1 MIETVQQLPARYI
14 DIDAATRTSGF
25 TMASDVLTG
34 SLLRTLAASKL
45 NGKFLELG
53 TGTGLSTSWILEGMS
68 AASSLISVDNDEA
81 FLTIAKEF
89 LEYDTRLTLIAS
101 DGNDWIQQNSSM
113 RFDYIFA
120 DTWPGK
126 YMMLDETLALLNPGG
141 LYIIDDMLPQPNW
154 PDGHAAKSHKAR
166 RRSGSPQRPHTHKTA
181 LVHRYHY
188 LRKEVKKQK
197 RPRELNPEPLLYNDC
212 RIYYRVTTTFVTI
225 TEVPC

>member
-154 PDGHAAKSHKAR
+154 PDGHAAKAIKLVEDLEAR
-166 RRSGSPQRPHTHKTA
+166 KDLILTKQHWSTGIIIC
-181 LVHRYHY
+181 
-188 LRKEVKKQK
+188 VKK
-197 RPRELNPEPLLYNDC
+197 
-212 RIYYRVTTTFVTI
+212 
-225 TEVPC
+225 